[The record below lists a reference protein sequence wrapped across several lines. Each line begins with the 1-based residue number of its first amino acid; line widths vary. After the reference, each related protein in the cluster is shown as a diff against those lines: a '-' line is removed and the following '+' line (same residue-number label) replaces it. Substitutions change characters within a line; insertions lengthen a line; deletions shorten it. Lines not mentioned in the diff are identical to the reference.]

1 MGDVSYYYLS
11 LFTINPIEFSEIQMS
26 HMAYQNYEMEECLL
40 ENRQIIQVRNIQQA
54 RPLDWRAKQVS
65 EESQPK
71 GVQYDVQAVQDVW
84 DGSRVQEWG

>member
-1 MGDVSYYYLS
+1 M
-11 LFTINPIEFSEIQMS
+11 
-26 HMAYQNYEMEECLL
+26 L
-40 ENRQIIQVRNIQQA
+40 ENRQIIQVHGQQA

-71 GVQYDVQAVQDVW
+71 GVQYDAQAVQDVW